1 MSLVYINYQANS
13 LTTERLV
20 ELENTWLTLKKFENV
35 LSDAHKN
42 LLQINKDQLNID
54 DIGEYLKK
62 LSKN

>member
-1 MSLVYINYQANS
+1 MVYISYQANS

-62 LSKN
+62 LGKN